1 MQAVVAELKARE
13 GAVAGNE
20 RRLDADRQALQQQ
33 RQDAELAGM
42 KAQLAMQQA
51 TPQLPAAPRSVSRLQ
66 VCLVTACVL
75 FGSHSQAGF
84 LSKFGCSKE
93 ACPLERD
100 QIAFHGDRDSTML
113 LNMLRNADVWS
124 LTSAWGVTS

>member
-51 TPQLPAAPRSVSRLQ
+51 TPQLPAAPRSISRLQ
-66 VCLVTACVL
+66 VCLVTA
-75 FGSHSQAGF
+75 
-84 LSKFGCSKE
+84 
-93 ACPLERD
+93 
-100 QIAFHGDRDSTML
+100 
-113 LNMLRNADVWS
+113 S
-124 LTSAWGVTS
+124 L